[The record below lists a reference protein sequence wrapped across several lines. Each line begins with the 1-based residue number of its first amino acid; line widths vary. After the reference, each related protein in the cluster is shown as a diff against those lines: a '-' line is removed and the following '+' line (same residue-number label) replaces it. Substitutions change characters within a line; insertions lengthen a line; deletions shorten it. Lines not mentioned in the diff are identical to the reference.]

1 MLFVY
6 YQEAIRCPVHCY
18 YNCETHLL
26 KRKKGFKNDSGIL
39 KLGFHKIVRNV
50 CFHERTYV
58 QRITI
63 GVNAHISCKV
73 FFIFI
78 INVYVW
84 FSLLIYTARILILN
98 TVASAKIFLLHN

>member
-6 YQEAIRCPVHCY
+6 YQDAIRCPVHCY

-39 KLGFHKIVRNV
+39 KLGFQKIVRNV
-50 CFHERTYV
+50 CFHEITYV

-63 GVNAHISCKV
+63 GVNAYISCKV